1 MPRKQGVRCRNCLS
15 VLRVR
20 STRLLMY
27 LAPPL
32 LATLAPPAIFSRFG
46 EFVALSLLFF
56 LYALIGTVLVLSR
69 RYPTLFRRLQ
79 IPTAGREVKDDDEL
93 WEVAEEDDDDEL
105 SYTEEELAQWEHDV
119 EQRNGVPWTCS
130 RCNETN
136 PVEFFFCWS
145 CGAPSKAGE

>member
-20 STRLLMY
+20 STRLQLY

-32 LATLAPPAIFSRFG
+32 LATLTLPAIFSRFG

-56 LYALIGTVLVLSR
+56 LYALISTVLVLSS
-69 RYPTLFRRLQ
+69 RYPTLFRHLQ

-119 EQRNGVPWTCS
+119 EQRNGVPWICL